1 MNKRKYNCWVLLL
14 LCITAACKKPDF
26 GSEERAQ
33 ATGTINNYLVNNFD
47 FSLFAAAVQKAGL
60 ADSLDQPTTAFTI
73 LAPMNSA
80 FNKDGV
86 FQPSDFD
93 KWPADSLRYFV
104 RTHVLPVKLFYTN
117 IPLSS
122 DNRYENLNGSRLYVS
137 RSTVVSAALA
147 VNGVQVQ
154 PQPSLGSST
163 NIKYGATQLN
173 GVVYPLTSTLK
184 VMPVTV
190 QDFLA
195 SRPQYSHLIAGLKKF
210 GFWDRLSND
219 GPFTVFAPQDSCFEK
234 RGMTLDSISRMDVVQ
249 YDPVVFG
256 GYFLKPN
263 HVFLLDMVQLPPTG
277 VSYVTFDTP
286 SPNYKMLIC
295 QMDVGAGIGVL
306 TAASAN
312 TSSHIH
318 VGPYASRPWG
328 DQGTA
333 FLGEPRMT
341 LSITNFKGTYI
352 NYTCTNGVV
361 HLMSDIVVMP
371 ENVTR

>member
-1 MNKRKYNCWVLLL
+1 MNIRKYGGWIMLLL
-14 LCITAACKKPDF
+14 WLTAACKKPDF
-26 GSEERAQ
+26 ESEERAQ
-33 ATGTINNYLVNNFD
+33 ATGTISNYLINNFD

-60 ADSLDQPTTAFTI
+60 TDSLDQATTAFTV
-73 LAPMNSA
+73 LAPLNSA

-104 RTHVLPVKLFYTN
+104 RTHVLPVKLFYTD

-122 DNRYENLNGSRLYVS
+122 DNRYENLNHTRLYVS
-137 RSTVVSAALA
+137 RSTIVNVALT

-173 GVVYPLTSTLK
+173 GVVYPLSSTLK

-190 QDFLA
+190 QDFLS

-210 GFWDRLSND
+210 GFWEQLNAD
-219 GPFTVFAPQDSCFEK
+219 GPFTVFAPQDSCFEN
-234 RGMTLDSISRMDVVQ
+234 RGMTLDSISRMDALR
-249 YDPVVFG
+249 YDPAVFG
-256 GYFLKPN
+256 SYFLKPN
-263 HVFLLDMVQLPPTG
+263 HVFLLDMLQLPPTG
-277 VSYVTFDTP
+277 TSYVTFDTP

-295 QMDVGAGIGVL
+295 QVGVGAGVGVV

-312 TSSHIH
+312 TSSQVQ
-318 VGPYASRPWG
+318 VGPYADRPWG

-352 NYTCTNGVV
+352 NYTCTNGIV
-361 HLMSDIVVMP
+361 HLMSDILVMP